1 MYWSW
6 ISAGGTTYTG
16 TYMGAGGQLGT
27 GPGTGMTGTE
37 HGTVTTGPGT
47 GMTLT
52 GHGTI
57 GTGTGTGMTGTGP
70 GTEITLTGTGTG
82 MIQGQGES
90 RTDAM

>member
-6 ISAGGTTYTG
+6 ISAGGTIYTG

-27 GPGTGMTGTE
+27 GPGTGMTGTG
-37 HGTVTTGPGT
+37 HGTVIT
-47 GMTLT
+47 
-52 GHGTI
+52 

-70 GTEITLTGTGTG
+70 GTEITLTGTSTG